1 MNLDDP
7 THVAC
12 DRTACVCTAFA
23 VQGMA
28 SSFDTHGHFAVLLG
42 LSFRH
47 GRELTVDFGGFWGFF
62 FNCGFHLGGFS
73 VSLA

>member
-1 MNLDDP
+1 M
-7 THVAC
+7 
-12 DRTACVCTAFA
+12 TAPRANTALA

-47 GRELTVDFGGFWGFF
+47 GRELTVDFGGFWGLF
-62 FNCGFHLGGFS
+62 FNCGFHLGGNREPGLVGAFFG
-73 VSLA
+73 